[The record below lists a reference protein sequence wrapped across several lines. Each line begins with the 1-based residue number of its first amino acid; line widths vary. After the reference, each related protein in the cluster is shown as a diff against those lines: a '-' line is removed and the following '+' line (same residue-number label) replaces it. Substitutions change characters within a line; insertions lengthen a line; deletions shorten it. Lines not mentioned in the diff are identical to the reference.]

1 MKKNLLLFMLFFS
14 FLHIFGNSLKSD
26 SNETNI
32 LTIPTNVAASNITF
46 SSAQISWNAI
56 PGSTQ
61 FTIKI
66 REQGT
71 VTWMLFP
78 VFNLNA
84 QGITALSAC
93 TTYEVQV
100 MENLT
105 GDTSESIFFTTQ
117 PTYCTSSSQASGGWL
132 LKVQVVPSQGGFPM
146 MTSSSGAST
155 YSNYRNDPLRKITLL
170 SGSLNNYFNFTTGY
184 NSLNSFHH
192 SYVKAWIDFNGNG
205 LFETQEVIVDV
216 NTPICC
222 QAIPFNVPGSVI
234 SDIQCSVVMRV
245 INSQIPINSACGN
258 FSSGE
263 VEDYAVYFSKGSELG
278 TDDMVSKSETAIF
291 PNPVADLLHFS
302 NLSADVDFEMY
313 NVAGQLVNEGRTKN
327 KTVNVSHLIKGVYFI
342 QIKEKENSVK
352 LKFIKK

>member
-1 MKKNLLLFMLFFS
+1 MLCFS
-14 FLHIFGNSLKSD
+14 FFHIFGKSLKSD
-26 SNETNI
+26 WNETDVF
-32 LTIPTNVAASNITF
+32 TIPTNVVADNITF
-46 SSAQISWNAI
+46 SSVHISWNAI

-71 VTWMLFP
+71 VAWMLFP
-78 VFNLNA
+78 VFNLNTQA
-84 QGITALSAC
+84 ITALPSC

-100 MENLT
+100 MENIT

-117 PTYCTSSSQASGGWL
+117 PTYCTSSSLASGGWL
-132 LKVQVVPSQGGFPM
+132 LKVQIIPSQGGFPTM
-146 MTSSSGAST
+146 ISNTGASN

-170 SGSLNNYFNFTTGY
+170 SGSVNNSFNFTTGY
-184 NSLNSFHH
+184 NASNSSQH

-222 QAIPFNVPGSVI
+222 QVIPFNVPSSVT
-234 SDIQCSVVMRV
+234 SDIQCSVVLRV
-245 INSQIPINSACGN
+245 INSNSPITSSCGE

-263 VEDYAVYFSKGSELG
+263 VEDYAVYFSKAALG
-278 TDDMVSKSETAIF
+278 TDDSISKSEMAIF
-291 PNPVADLLHFS
+291 PNPVSDILNISGVAS
-302 NLSADVDFEMY
+302 DVGFEIY
-313 NVAGQLVNEGRTKN
+313 NAAGQKVNEGRTKN

-352 LKFIKK
+352 LKFIKR